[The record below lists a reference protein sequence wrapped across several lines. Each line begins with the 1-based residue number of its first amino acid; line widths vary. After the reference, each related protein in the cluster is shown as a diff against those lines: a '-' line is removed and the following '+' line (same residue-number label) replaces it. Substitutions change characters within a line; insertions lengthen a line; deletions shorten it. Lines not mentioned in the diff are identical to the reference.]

1 MEGKMGEIMNWSR
14 AKTIL
19 ICSFL
24 LLNMILGFQL
34 WSTNRS
40 NQTEIASDTSGTVEE
55 LNRALR
61 SKNIR
66 LTGELP
72 TEQLKLKVIT
82 VKYDDSIKPGEQ
94 RALKSPINMSL
105 LLGKGASKE
114 IQAQSEIPHFSLY
127 QLDSTMS
134 KNGAYVFTQLY
145 DKLPLFDVKV
155 ELNEQN
161 GEITSYSQAYVEV
174 ESGVEQTEQKLIPAQ
189 LAVRSLVD
197 NYLSDGSIITEV
209 RLGYH
214 GQPYNSQTQPMYPHW
229 RIKIDNGDIYY
240 LQAFNGAV
248 EAPQKGTDA
257 APLGTQVDGGKKEE
271 SGNPSE
277 KKDK

>member
-1 MEGKMGEIMNWSR
+1 MNWGR

-19 ICSFL
+19 ILSFL
-24 LLNMILGFQL
+24 MLNMILGFQL
-34 WSTNRS
+34 WSANRS

-55 LNRALR
+55 LNRVLR

-66 LTGELP
+66 LTEDLP
-72 TEQLKLKVIT
+72 TDLPKLKVIT
-82 VKYDDSIKPGEQ
+82 VKFDESMKPSEKKT
-94 RALKSPINMSL
+94 LKTPITMAT

-114 IQAQSEIPHFSLY
+114 VQARSEIPHFELY
-127 QLDSTMS
+127 QFDSVTS
-134 KNGAYVFTQLY
+134 KNGVYLFNQVFG
-145 DKLPLFDVKV
+145 KLPLFDVKV

-161 GEITSYSQAYVEV
+161 GEITSYRQAYVEV

-197 NYLSDGSIITEV
+197 NYLSEGSIITEV

-214 GQPYNSQTQPMYPHW
+214 GQNYNSQTQPMFPHW
-229 RIKIDNGDIYY
+229 RVTIDNGDIYY

-248 EAPQKGTDA
+248 EPPQKGSELSPFAT
-257 APLGTQVDGGKKEE
+257 PEVDG
-271 SGNPSE
+271 
-277 KKDK
+277 KKDTASDKGKDNKDAK

>member
-1 MEGKMGEIMNWSR
+1 MNWSR
-14 AKTIL
+14 AKSIL
-19 ICSFL
+19 IVSFL

-40 NQTEIASDTSGTVEE
+40 NQTDIASDATSIMED

-61 SKNIR
+61 NKNIR
-66 LTGELP
+66 VTDELP
-72 TEQLKLKVIT
+72 TELPKLKVIT
-82 VKYDDSIKPGEQ
+82 VKYDDSIKPGEEKK
-94 RALKSPINMSL
+94 LKTPLYMST

-114 IQAQSEIPHFSLY
+114 AQSMSEIPNFAMY
-127 QLDSTMS
+127 QLDSAIS
-134 KNGAYVFTQLY
+134 RDGIYVFSQLY
-145 DKLPLFDVKV
+145 GKIPLFDVMV
-155 ELNEQN
+155 ELNEMN
-161 GEITSYSQAYVEV
+161 GEITSYRQAYVEV
-174 ESGVEQTEQKLIPAQ
+174 ESEVEQTEQKMISAQ

-229 RIKIDNGDIYY
+229 RVTIDNGDIYY

-248 EAPQKGTDA
+248 EKGAALTPFGLNGDGEGATASPAPGDKST
-257 APLGTQVDGGKKEE
+257 PKK
-271 SGNPSE
+271 
-277 KKDK
+277 

>member
-1 MEGKMGEIMNWSR
+1 MNWGR

-19 ICSFL
+19 IASFL

-40 NQTEIASDTSGTVEE
+40 NQTGISLDPSSTVED

-61 SKNIR
+61 NKNIR
-66 LTGELP
+66 LSDELP
-72 TEQLKLKVIT
+72 SDPPKLKVIT
-82 VKYDDSIKPGEQ
+82 VKYDDSIKPGEEKT
-94 RALKSPINMSL
+94 LKTPIYMSA

-114 IQAQSEIPHFSLY
+114 VQTLSEIPNFTMY
-127 QLDSTMS
+127 QLDSAIS
-134 KNGAYVFTQLY
+134 RDGIYVFSQLY
-145 DKLPLFDVKV
+145 GKIPLFDVMV
-155 ELNEQN
+155 ELNEKN
-161 GEITSYSQAYVEV
+161 GEITSYRQAFVEV
-174 ESGVEQTEQKLIPAQ
+174 ESEVEQTEQKMISAQ

-197 NYLSDGSIITEV
+197 NYLNDGSIITEV

-229 RIKIDNGDIYY
+229 RITIDNGDIYY

-248 EAPQKGTDA
+248 EKGAAITPFGLKGDGEASTASPAPGAKNT
-257 APLGTQVDGGKKEE
+257 PKK
-271 SGNPSE
+271 
-277 KKDK
+277 

>member
-1 MEGKMGEIMNWSR
+1 MNWSR

-24 LLNMILGFQL
+24 MLNMILGFQL

-40 NQTEIASDTSGTVEE
+40 NQTEISLDTSGTIEE
-55 LNRALR
+55 MNRALQ

-66 LTGELP
+66 LTDELP
-72 TEQLKLKVIT
+72 TDVTKMKVIT
-82 VKYDDSIKPGEQ
+82 VKYDDSIKPGEEK
-94 RALKSPINMSL
+94 ALKTPISMSA

-114 IQAQSEIPHFSLY
+114 VQAQSEIPNFNLY
-127 QLDSTMS
+127 QFDSEVR
-134 KNGAYVFTQLY
+134 KKGVYVFDQLY
-145 DKLPLFDVKV
+145 GKLPLFDVTV
-155 ELNEQN
+155 ELNEEN
-161 GEITSYSQAYVEV
+161 GEITSYRQAYVEV

-197 NYLSDGSIITEV
+197 NYLSEGSIITEV

-214 GQPYNSQTQPMYPHW
+214 GQPYNSQTQPMFPHW
-229 RIKIDNGDIYY
+229 RITVDNGDARDIYY

-248 EAPQKGTDA
+248 ESPQKGSDI
-257 APLGTQVDGGKKEE
+257 APFGVQDDGKPEHTKSPDDKNKQDQDKK
-271 SGNPSE
+271 
-277 KKDK
+277 

>member
-1 MEGKMGEIMNWSR
+1 MI
-14 AKTIL
+14 A
-19 ICSFL
+19 SFL

-40 NQTEIASDTSGTVEE
+40 NQIGISLDPSSTVED

-61 SKNIR
+61 NKNIR
-66 LTGELP
+66 LTDELP
-72 TEQLKLKVIT
+72 TDMPKLKVIT
-82 VKYDDSIKPGEQ
+82 VKYDDSIKPGEEKT
-94 RALKSPINMSL
+94 LKTPIYMSA

-114 IQAQSEIPHFSLY
+114 VQTLSEIPNFTMY
-127 QLDSTMS
+127 QLDSAIS
-134 KNGAYVFTQLY
+134 RDGIFVFSQLY
-145 DKLPLFDVKV
+145 GKIPLFDVMV
-155 ELNEQN
+155 ELNEMN
-161 GEITSYSQAYVEV
+161 GEITSYRQAFVEV
-174 ESGVEQTEQKLIPAQ
+174 ESEVEQTEQKMISAQ

-229 RIKIDNGDIYY
+229 RVTIDNGDIYY

-248 EAPQKGTDA
+248 EKGAALNPFGPKGYGEASNASPAPGAKNT
-257 APLGTQVDGGKKEE
+257 PKK
-271 SGNPSE
+271 
-277 KKDK
+277 

>member
-1 MEGKMGEIMNWSR
+1 MNWSR
-14 AKTIL
+14 AKSIL
-19 ICSFL
+19 IASFL

-40 NQTEIASDTSGTVEE
+40 NQTGVSLDPSSTVED

-61 SKNIR
+61 NKNIR
-66 LTGELP
+66 LADELP
-72 TEQLKLKVIT
+72 TDPPKLKVIT
-82 VKYDDSIKPGEQ
+82 VKYDDSIKPGEE
-94 RALKSPINMSL
+94 RTLKTPLYMSA

-114 IQAQSEIPHFSLY
+114 VQSLSEIPNFTMY
-127 QLDSTMS
+127 QLDSAIS
-134 KNGAYVFTQLY
+134 RDGIYVFSQMY
-145 DKLPLFDVKV
+145 SKIPLFDVMV
-155 ELNEQN
+155 ELNEKN
-161 GEITSYSQAYVEV
+161 GEITSYRQAFVEV
-174 ESGVEQTEQKLIPAQ
+174 ESEVEQTEQKMISAQ

-229 RIKIDNGDIYY
+229 RITIDNGDIYY

-248 EAPQKGTDA
+248 EKGAALTPFGLKGDGETSTGSPAPGAKNT
-257 APLGTQVDGGKKEE
+257 PKK
-271 SGNPSE
+271 
-277 KKDK
+277 

>member
-1 MEGKMGEIMNWSR
+1 MNWSR

-19 ICSFL
+19 IASFL

-34 WSTNRS
+34 WSTKRS
-40 NQTEIASDTSGTVEE
+40 SQTEISLDPSSTVED

-61 SKNIR
+61 NKNIR
-66 LTGELP
+66 LTAELP
-72 TEQLKLKVIT
+72 TDQPKLKVIT

-94 RALKSPINMSL
+94 KTLKTPLYMST

-114 IQAQSEIPHFSLY
+114 VQVQSEIPNFAMY
-127 QLDSTMS
+127 QLDSVIS
-134 KNGAYVFTQLY
+134 RDGVYVFSQLFE
-145 DKLPLFDVKV
+145 KLPLFDVKV
-155 ELNEQN
+155 ELSEKN
-161 GEITSYSQAYVEV
+161 GEITSYRQAFVEV
-174 ESGVEQTEQKLIPAQ
+174 ESEVEQTEQKLISAQ

-214 GQPYNSQTQPMYPHW
+214 GQPYNSQTQPMFPHW
-229 RIKIDNGDIYY
+229 RITIDNGDIYY

-248 EAPQKGTDA
+248 ESPQKTAEPFGPSA
-257 APLGTQVDGGKKEE
+257 DGGATATPLAAEKNTPKK
-271 SGNPSE
+271 
-277 KKDK
+277 

>member
-1 MEGKMGEIMNWSR
+1 MNWSR

-34 WSTNRS
+34 WSTNLS
-40 NQTEIASDTSGTVEE
+40 NQTEISLDTSGTIEE
-55 LNRALR
+55 MNRALQ

-66 LTGELP
+66 LTDELP
-72 TEQLKLKVIT
+72 TDVTKMKVIT
-82 VKYDDSIKPGEQ
+82 VKYDDSIKPGDEK
-94 RALKSPINMSL
+94 ALKTPISMSA

-114 IQAQSEIPHFSLY
+114 VQAQSEIPNFNLY
-127 QLDSTMS
+127 QLDPAVR
-134 KNGAYVFTQLY
+134 KKGIYVFNQLY
-145 DKLPLFDVKV
+145 GKLPLFDVTV
-155 ELNEQN
+155 ELNEEN
-161 GEITSYSQAYVEV
+161 GEITSYRQAYVEV

-197 NYLSDGSIITEV
+197 NYLSEGSIITEV

-214 GQPYNSQTQPMYPHW
+214 GQPYNSQTQPMFPHW
-229 RIKIDNGDIYY
+229 RITVDNGDTRDIYY

-248 EAPQKGTDA
+248 ESPQKGSDSV
-257 APLGTQVDGGKKEE
+257 PFGTLSDGEKPGNTKGPDDKSKPDKK
-271 SGNPSE
+271 
-277 KKDK
+277 